1 LELARIV
8 AAGPPAGSGITI
20 AAWLSWHQY
29 EILRLLPEGSSRN
42 EALEN
47 FSSALC
53 VTLNGQLRLRVFQA
67 QFTFGYAEA

>member
-1 LELARIV
+1 M
-8 AAGPPAGSGITI
+8 TI

-47 FSSALC
+47 FSSPLA
-53 VTLNGQLRLRVFQA
+53 
-67 QFTFGYAEA
+67 